1 MFELK
6 DYRAVES
13 LDQAEELL
21 LKDKKN
27 VILGGLLW
35 MKMGKNRYNTGID
48 LCRLGLDRIIDKG
61 DTIELGCMTSLRELE
76 TSHLLTENFGS
87 LFKDALGHIVG
98 VQFRNLATLG
108 GSVAARF
115 SFSDLITALMVLDTR
130 VHFHRAGTVS
140 LADFLTGPSL
150 RDILVKISIP
160 KVKIQTKYLSHR
172 LSATDFPV
180 LAAALSRK
188 NDQWTIAL
196 GARPSRAKLAPKAAG
211 MLSKTPDPGQVRA
224 ACDILVEEL
233 GFGSNQR
240 GTMAFREKLA
250 RVLVKRG
257 IDSICR

>member
-21 LKDKKN
+21 LQDKKN

-48 LCRLGLDRIIDKG
+48 LCRLGLDRIIDRG
-61 DTIELGCMTSLRELE
+61 DSIELGCMTCLRELE
-76 TSHLLTENFGS
+76 TSPLLSENFGS
-87 LFKDALGHIVG
+87 LFRDALGHIVG

-130 VHFHRAGTVS
+130 VHFHRAGPLP
-140 LADFLTGPSL
+140 LADFLAGPSL
-150 RDILVKISIP
+150 RDILVKVSIP
-160 KVKIQTKYLSHR
+160 KGKMQTSYLSHR

-180 LAAALSRK
+180 LAAALSRI
-188 NDQWTIAL
+188 NGQWTIAM
-196 GARPSRAKLAPKAAG
+196 GARPSRAKLAPKAARV
-211 MLSKTPDPGQVRA
+211 LSKNPDTDQVRT

-233 GFGSNQR
+233 EFGSNQR
-240 GTMAFREKLA
+240 GSKVFREKLA
-250 RVLVKRG
+250 RALIKRG
-257 IDSICR
+257 IEEICR